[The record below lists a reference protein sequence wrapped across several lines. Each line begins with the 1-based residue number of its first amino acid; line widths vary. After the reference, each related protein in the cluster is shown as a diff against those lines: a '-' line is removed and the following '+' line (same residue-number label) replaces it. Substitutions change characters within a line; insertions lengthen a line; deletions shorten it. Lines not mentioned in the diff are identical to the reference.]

1 MYGAESEDVII
12 PEYDR
17 IYSLKD
23 YIPGMMKEI
32 RKDNEEKVILILDW
46 NFFDYFRYKE
56 DVSDSEM
63 FSNVMNCL
71 KEHDSLLLS
80 SEDRER
86 SNKEITEWEQEYKQ
100 EAVNVEIYEEGR
112 YYIDPEMFT
121 EQDHSSDP
129 EILD

>member
-12 PEYDR
+12 PKYDR

-23 YIPGMMKEI
+23 YIPEMMKEI

-56 DVSDSEM
+56 DVSDSEI

-80 SEDRER
+80 SEDMER
-86 SNKEITEWEQEYKQ
+86 SNKAVTEWEQEYK
-100 EAVNVEIYEEGR
+100 EKAVDVEIYNEGR
-112 YYIDPEMFT
+112 YIDPEVFRD
-121 EQDHSSDP
+121 QNLSFNP

>member
-56 DVSDSEM
+56 DVSDSEI

-86 SNKEITEWEQEYKQ
+86 SNKAVTEWGQEYK
-100 EAVNVEIYEEGR
+100 EKAVDVAIYNEGR
-112 YYIDPEMFT
+112 YIDPEVFRD
-121 EQDHSSDP
+121 QNPSFNP